1 MANDITQRK
10 QTQAQ
15 LRATQ
20 ELFEKFMYYSPT
32 AAYIKDAQGHYRFVN
47 HFTEQ
52 TWQRSLAQWRGKT
65 DFDLFSVEV
74 AQAIRDHD
82 SQVLAEG
89 KTLQIQEITENADG
103 IHHWLSLK
111 FPIESSTGETL
122 LAGMSLDISDRVRA
136 ENALRESEVRLRR
149 LVDADII
156 GVFFADFSGRISE
169 ANHAFLDMVGYTQE
183 DLATGQLRWD
193 VMTPPEYQALDA
205 EIIANVRQRGVSSPV
220 EKEYIRKDG
229 TRVPV
234 LLGVALL
241 LGSSHENYCVCYAL
255 DISDRKQAQVEI
267 ERQAQ
272 QQTAIAQ
279 IGQKALADRELN
291 VLFQQTTELVATVLG
306 VEYCKVLKLLESGE
320 AMRLEAGV
328 GWHSGL
334 VGTATVGTDLDS
346 QAGYTL
352 LWDHPVVVED
362 LRQETRF
369 SGPPLLCD
377 HGVISGMSVVIRDQD
392 GIYGILGAHTTQ
404 KQDFS
409 EDEVN
414 FLQAIAN
421 ILSIAI
427 ARHQTEQA
435 VHELNQTLEA
445 KVTERTQQLEEINEE
460 LKDFT
465 YSVSHDLRAPLRA
478 IQGFATALEEDY
490 ADQLDDLARDYTRR
504 LTGAAYRLDRL
515 IQDLLAYSR
524 LSRTDLRLKAVD
536 LSSVVEEAQA
546 NLGTEIAQ
554 KEAEV
559 TVLKPL
565 GDIIGNHVVLV
576 QIVTNLL
583 HNGLKF
589 TKASVRPQIKIW
601 SESQN
606 EVLRLYIED
615 NGIGIHPEHQERI
628 FDVFERLHGVDTYSG
643 TGIGLAIVRKGMERL
658 GGRVGVESSPSQGSR
673 FWIEGKQCPQS
684 LSNHD

>member
-1 MANDITQRK
+1 
-10 QTQAQ
+10 
-15 LRATQ
+15 
-20 ELFEKFMYYSPT
+20 
-32 AAYIKDAQGHYRFVN
+32 
-47 HFTEQ
+47 
-52 TWQRSLAQWRGKT
+52 
-65 DFDLFSVEV
+65 
-74 AQAIRDHD
+74 
-82 SQVLAEG
+82 
-89 KTLQIQEITENADG
+89 
-103 IHHWLSLK
+103 
-111 FPIESSTGETL
+111 
-122 LAGMSLDISDRVRA
+122 
-136 ENALRESEVRLRR
+136 
-149 LVDADII
+149 
-156 GVFFADFSGRISE
+156 
-169 ANHAFLDMVGYTQE
+169 
-183 DLATGQLRWD
+183 
-193 VMTPPEYQALDA
+193 
-205 EIIANVRQRGVSSPV
+205 
-220 EKEYIRKDG
+220 
-229 TRVPV
+229 
-234 LLGVALL
+234 
-241 LGSSHENYCVCYAL
+241 
-255 DISDRKQAQVEI
+255 
-267 ERQAQ
+267 
-272 QQTAIAQ
+272 
-279 IGQKALADRELN
+279 
-291 VLFQQTTELVATVLG
+291 
-306 VEYCKVLKLLESGE
+306 
-320 AMRLEAGV
+320 MRLEAGV

-565 GDIIGNHVVLV
+565 EDIIGNHVVLV

-673 FWIEGKQCPQS
+673 FWIEGKQSPQS